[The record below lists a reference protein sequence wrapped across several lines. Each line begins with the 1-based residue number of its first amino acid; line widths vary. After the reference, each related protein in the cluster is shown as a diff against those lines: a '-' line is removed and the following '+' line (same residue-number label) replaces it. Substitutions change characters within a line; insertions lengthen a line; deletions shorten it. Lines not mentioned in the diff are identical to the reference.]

1 MSRID
6 WTWEDIDAS
15 ELMGSPDNGS
25 LALPNG
31 DLLRWVSV
39 HGNRR
44 FFIGNEC
51 IYDPIETDKLS
62 VMAALAV
69 EDVLTVLENGSDNVN

>member
-15 ELMGSPDNGS
+15 ELQGSPDNGS

-31 DLLRWVSV
+31 DLLRWVSL

-44 FFIGNEC
+44 YFIGNEC
-51 IYDPIETDKLS
+51 IYDPLETDKLS
-62 VMAALAV
+62 VMAALSV
-69 EDVLTVLENGSDNVN
+69 EDVLIELENGRIHVS